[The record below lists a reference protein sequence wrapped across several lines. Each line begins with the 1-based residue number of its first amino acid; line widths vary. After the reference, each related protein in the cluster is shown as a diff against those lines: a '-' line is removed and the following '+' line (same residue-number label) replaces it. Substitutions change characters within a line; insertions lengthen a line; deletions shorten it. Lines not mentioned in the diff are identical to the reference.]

1 VEGARDNGPHGGAAR
16 PGIAAACRVLG
27 RQPSGATNRL
37 GRVTG
42 PIVLAHVEGAV
53 HGGAAAQ
60 VLRLG
65 PLLAPPLVVGWAW
78 LQRAG
83 GVTPTPAKRLGAG
96 AAVTL
101 GAAGGIHLALVGQHA
116 QESLASG
123 VFFAAAGIAQVLL
136 AVALWR
142 TPGSRPTAL
151 AAGVMAGGLL
161 ALYAVSRLWNVPA
174 FGGREAV
181 DALGLV
187 TKLLEV
193 AAALLAAAAA
203 AGWSLP
209 PIQPRLLVGATAL
222 AVALAAQGLF
232 GLGAE
237 PWQVAAVVALTVG
250 IAAATGCRDQEGLA
264 VAAADGAVLALL
276 LRADG
281 LAPYLLAGVGA
292 GLLRVA
298 ARRSAH
304 WALAPVATAALLVLV
319 VPPLDARME
328 LLHVSHPGD
337 TAAWMAAFLVAA
349 ALTLG
354 VWWVGRLPVVAG
366 FFAAHLGLQG
376 LRLLAGQ
383 TSLEAVEIPAAS
395 LGLFLLATVVL
406 ADPRLTPARAVPA
419 VLVGAL
425 AGGLD
430 VALRALGTP
439 YAPLLA
445 VTITLA
451 VTAAFRSRPPTATRD
466 EAAET
471 MTTGSLAC
479 DQAQQRGGG
488 RG

>member
-1 VEGARDNGPHGGAAR
+1 
-16 PGIAAACRVLG
+16 
-27 RQPSGATNRL
+27 
-37 GRVTG
+37 VTG
-42 PIVLAHVEGAV
+42 PIVLAHVEGVV

-60 VLRLG
+60 LLRLG
-65 PLLAPPLVVGWAW
+65 PLLALLLVAGWAW

-83 GVTPTPAKRLGAG
+83 AGTPTQAKRLGAG

-116 QESLASG
+116 AESLASG
-123 VFFAAAGIAQVLL
+123 VFFAAAGVVELLL

-142 TPGSRPTAL
+142 TPGSRRTAL
-151 AAGVMAGGLL
+151 AAGVVAGGLL
-161 ALYAVSRLWNVPA
+161 VLYGVSRLWSIPA
-174 FGGREAV
+174 FGGQEAV
-181 DALGLV
+181 DTLGLL
-187 TKLLEV
+187 TKLLELV
-193 AAALLAAAAA
+193 GAALAAAAA
-203 AGWSLP
+203 GPWSLR
-209 PIQPRLLVGATAL
+209 PIGPQLIVGAAAL
-222 AVALAAQGLF
+222 AVALAARGLF

-237 PWQVAAVVALTVG
+237 PWHVAVVTVITVG
-250 IAAATGCRDQEGLA
+250 IGAATGSRSREELA

-281 LAPYLLAGVGA
+281 LAPYLLAGLVA

-298 ARRSAH
+298 ARRWAP
-304 WALAPVATAALLVLV
+304 WALAPVAVAALLVLV

-337 TAAWMAAFLVAA
+337 TVAWMTAFLVAA

-354 VWWVGRLPVVAG
+354 VWWVGRLPVVVG

-383 TSLEAVEIPAAS
+383 TSLEAIEVPAAS

-406 ADPRLTPARAVPA
+406 ADPDLTPASAVPA
-419 VLVGAL
+419 ALVGAL

-439 YAPLLA
+439 YAPLLV

-451 VTAAFRSRPPTATRD
+451 ATAPFRSTPPFRHD
-466 EAAET
+466 AAQALAASVAARGDADHGG
-471 MTTGSLAC
+471 TGS
-479 DQAQQRGGG
+479 G
-488 RG
+488 

>member
-1 VEGARDNGPHGGAAR
+1 LEEGRADDPRSAAR
-16 PGIAAACRVLG
+16 PGIAAVCRLLG
-27 RQPSGATNRL
+27 RRPGGAVEKP
-37 GRVTG
+37 GQVTG

-60 VLRLG
+60 LLRLG
-65 PLLAPPLVVGWAW
+65 PLLALLLVAVWAW
-78 LQRAG
+78 LQRASA
-83 GVTPTPAKRLGAG
+83 VTPTPAKRLGAG

-123 VFFAAAGIAQVLL
+123 IFFAAAGIAQVLL

-161 ALYAVSRLWNVPA
+161 GLYAVSRLWNVPA

-181 DALGLV
+181 DALGLL

-193 AAALLAAAAA
+193 AAAVLAAAAA

-209 PIQPRLLVGATAL
+209 PIRPRLLVGATAL
-222 AVALAAQGLF
+222 AVAVAAQGLF

-237 PWQVAAVVALTVG
+237 PWQVAAVLVMTVG
-250 IAAATGCRDQEGLA
+250 IGAATTGSRDQEGLA

-281 LAPYLLAGVGA
+281 PAPYLLAGVGA

-298 ARRSAH
+298 AHRSAP
-304 WALAPVATAALLVLV
+304 WALAPAATAALLVLV
-319 VPPLDARME
+319 APPLDARME

-354 VWWVGRLPVVAG
+354 VWSVGRLPVVAG

-383 TSLEAVEIPAAS
+383 TSPEAVEIPATS

-406 ADPRLTPARAVPA
+406 ADPQLTPARAVPA
-419 VLVGAL
+419 ALVGAL

-445 VTITLA
+445 VTIALA
-451 VTAAFRSRPPTATRD
+451 VTAPLRFTPPAATPDKAAGTVTASAPAR
-466 EAAET
+466 
-471 MTTGSLAC
+471 G
-479 DQAQQRGGG
+479 QAQHRGGG
-488 RG
+488 PG

>member
-1 VEGARDNGPHGGAAR
+1 
-16 PGIAAACRVLG
+16 VLG
-27 RQPSGATNRL
+27 RQPGEAADRL
-37 GRVTG
+37 GRVTS

-53 HGGAAAQ
+53 HGGTAAQ
-60 VLRLG
+60 LLRLG
-65 PLLAPPLVVGWAW
+65 PLLALLLVAGWAW

-83 GVTPTPAKRLGAG
+83 AGTPTPAKRLGAG

-101 GAAGGIHLALVGQHA
+101 GAAGGIHLALVGQHE

-123 VFFAAAGIAQVLL
+123 VFFAAAGTAQVLL

-142 TPGSRPTAL
+142 TPGSRPAAV
-151 AAGVMAGGLL
+151 AAGIMASGLL
-161 ALYAVSRLWNVPA
+161 GLYVVSRLWNVPA

-181 DALGLV
+181 DALGLL

-193 AAALLAAAAA
+193 AAAVLAAAAA

-209 PIQPRLLVGATAL
+209 PIQLRLLVGATAL
-222 AVALAAQGLF
+222 AAAVAAQGLF

-237 PWQVAAVVALTVG
+237 PWQVAAVIVLTVG
-250 IAAATGCRDQEGLA
+250 IGVATGRRDREGLA

-281 LAPYLLAGVGA
+281 LAPYLLAGVVA

-298 ARRSAH
+298 ARRSAP
-304 WALAPVATAALLVLV
+304 WALAPAAAAALLVLV

-337 TAAWMAAFLVAA
+337 TVAWMAAFLVAV
-349 ALTLG
+349 ALVLG
-354 VWWVGRLPVVAG
+354 VWWVGRLPLVVG
-366 FFAAHLGLQG
+366 FFGAHLGLQG

-383 TSLEAVEIPAAS
+383 TSLEAVEVPAAS

-406 ADPRLTPARAVPA
+406 ADPDLTPARAVPA
-419 VLVGAL
+419 ALVGAL

-451 VTAAFRSRPPTATRD
+451 ATAPFRSTPAFRRD
-466 EAAET
+466 AAQALAASAAARGDADRGG
-471 MTTGSLAC
+471 TGS
-479 DQAQQRGGG
+479 G
-488 RG
+488 

>member
-1 VEGARDNGPHGGAAR
+1 V
-16 PGIAAACRVLG
+16 
-27 RQPSGATNRL
+27 S
-37 GRVTG
+37 G

-65 PLLAPPLVVGWAW
+65 PLLALLLVAGWAW

-83 GVTPTPAKRLGAG
+83 GATPTPARRLGAG

-123 VFFAAAGIAQVLL
+123 VFFAAAGIGQVLL

-142 TPGSRPTAL
+142 TPGSRRTAL
-151 AAGVMAGGLL
+151 AVGVMAGGLL
-161 ALYAVSRLWNVPA
+161 ALYAVSRLWNIPA

-193 AAALLAAAAA
+193 AAAVLAAAA

-209 PIQPRLLVGATAL
+209 PIRPRLLVGATAL

-237 PWQVAAVVALTVG
+237 PWQVATVLVVTVG
-250 IAAATGCRDQEGLA
+250 IGVATGRRDQEGLT

-281 LAPYLLAGVGA
+281 LAPYLLTGVAA

-304 WALAPVATAALLVLV
+304 WALAPAATAALLVLV

-349 ALTLG
+349 TLTLG
-354 VWWVGRLPVVAG
+354 VWSVGRLPVVAG
-366 FFAAHLGLQG
+366 FFATHLSLQG

-383 TSLEAVEIPAAS
+383 TSLEAVEIPATS
-395 LGLFLLATVVL
+395 LGLFLLATAVL
-406 ADPRLTPARAVPA
+406 ADPQLTPARAVPA
-419 VLVGAL
+419 ALVGAL

-445 VTITLA
+445 VAITLA
-451 VTAAFRSRPPTATRD
+451 ATAPFRSTPPAGTPD
-466 EAAET
+466 KAAGT
-471 MTTGSLAC
+471 VTVGAPARG
-479 DQAQQRGGG
+479 QAKHSEGGPG
-488 RG
+488 

>member
-1 VEGARDNGPHGGAAR
+1 MEGTRADDQRGAAR
-16 PGIAAACRVLG
+16 PGSAAVCRLLG
-27 RQPSGATNRL
+27 RRPGGAADRL
-37 GRVTG
+37 GEVSG

-53 HGGAAAQ
+53 HGGAAAK
-60 VLRLG
+60 VLRGG
-65 PLLAPPLVVGWAW
+65 PLLALLLVAGWAW

-83 GVTPTPAKRLGAG
+83 GVAPTPARRLGAG

-101 GAAGGIHLALVGQHA
+101 GAAGAIHLALVGQHA

-123 VFFAAAGIAQVLL
+123 VFFAAAGIGQVLL
-136 AVALWR
+136 AMALWR
-142 TPGSRPTAL
+142 TPGSRRTAV
-151 AAGVMAGGLL
+151 AVGVMAGGLL
-161 ALYAVSRLWNVPA
+161 GLYAVSRLWNVSA

-193 AAALLAAAAA
+193 AAAVLAAAAA

-209 PIQPRLLVGATAL
+209 PIRPRLLVGATAL
-222 AVALAAQGLF
+222 TVALAAQGLF

-237 PWQVAAVVALTVG
+237 PWQVAAVIVLTVG
-250 IAAATGCRDQEGLA
+250 IAAATGRRDQEGLA

-276 LRADG
+276 LRAPG
-281 LAPYLLAGVGA
+281 LAPYLLAGVAA
-292 GLLRVA
+292 GLLRMA
-298 ARRSAH
+298 TRRSAH

-328 LLHVSHPGD
+328 ILHVSHPGD
-337 TAAWMAAFLVAA
+337 TTAWMAAFLVAA

-354 VWWVGRLPVVAG
+354 VWSVGRLPVVAG

-383 TSLEAVEIPAAS
+383 TSLEAAEIPAAS

-406 ADPRLTPARAVPA
+406 ADPQLTPARAVPA
-419 VLVGAL
+419 ALVGAL
-425 AGGLD
+425 VGGLD
-430 VALRALGTP
+430 VALRAFGTP

-451 VTAAFRSRPPTATRD
+451 ATAPFRVTPPAATPDKT
-466 EAAET
+466 AET
-471 MTTGSLAC
+471 LTAGAAAR
-479 DQAQQRGGG
+479 DQAKHHGGG
-488 RG
+488 SG

>member
-1 VEGARDNGPHGGAAR
+1 V
-16 PGIAAACRVLG
+16 
-27 RQPSGATNRL
+27 S
-37 GRVTG
+37 G

-60 VLRLG
+60 LLRLG
-65 PLLAPPLVVGWAW
+65 PLLALLLVAGWAW

-83 GVTPTPAKRLGAG
+83 AATPTPAKRLGAG

-123 VFFAAAGIAQVLL
+123 VFFAAAGTAQVLL

-151 AAGVMAGGLL
+151 AAGIMASGLL
-161 ALYAVSRLWNVPA
+161 GLYVVSRLWNIPA

-181 DALGLV
+181 DALGLL

-193 AAALLAAAAA
+193 AAAVLAAAAA

-209 PIQPRLLVGATAL
+209 PIRPRLLVGATAL
-222 AVALAAQGLF
+222 AVGLAAQGLF

-237 PWQVAAVVALTVG
+237 PWQVAAVIALTVG
-250 IAAATGCRDQEGLA
+250 IGAATGSRDQMGLA
-264 VAAADGAVLALL
+264 VAAADGAVVALL
-276 LRADG
+276 LRAPG

-298 ARRSAH
+298 ARRSAR
-304 WALAPVATAALLVLV
+304 WALAPAGLAALLVLV

-354 VWWVGRLPVVAG
+354 VWRSDRLPVVAG

-376 LRLLAGQ
+376 LRLLVGQ
-383 TSLEAVEIPAAS
+383 TSLEAIEVPATS

-406 ADPRLTPARAVPA
+406 ADPQLTPASAVPA
-419 VLVGAL
+419 ALVGVL

-430 VALRALGTP
+430 VTLRALGTP

-451 VTAAFRSRPPTATRD
+451 ATAPFRATPPAATPA

-471 MTTGSLAC
+471 LTAGAAAR
-479 DQAQQRGGG
+479 DQAKHRGGG
-488 RG
+488 PG